1 MQSVNA
7 SNDLPYSRKRK
18 VVSTECKCRK
28 EEEEEEEDDDE
39 AEEATWQRRKT
50 RRTSHDKAAMIARKR
65 C

>member
-28 EEEEEEEDDDE
+28 EEEEEEDNE
-39 AEEATWQRRKT
+39 AEER

>member
-28 EEEEEEEDDDE
+28 EEEEEDDE
-39 AEEATWQRRKT
+39 AEEVTWQRKKDET
-50 RRTSHDKAAMIARKR
+50 DKSR
-65 C
+65 